1 MRRNEDTSVKIRF
14 FIRRI
19 CASQKLKMRK
29 EAAQEWRIIMEEK
42 VLKKNKNGMAML
54 TLFIAL
60 YVVAIA
66 AIVSGAIMTET
77 AESAKSVIAIILIV
91 IGVVYVGLGW
101 IFFLGLKVL
110 KPQEALVLTLFGKY
124 VGTIKEAGFYYVNP
138 FCTAVNPAAET
149 KLNQSG
155 DVAANN
161 KKIDLSGMSGVTL
174 SAGGN
179 AQMTNKKISLK
190 VMTLNNSRQK
200 INDCLGNPVE
210 IGIAVMWEVTD
221 TAKAVFNV
229 DNYKEY
235 LSLQCDSAVRNIV
248 RMYPYDVAENVDT
261 TGDGMADEGS
271 LRGSSEV
278 VAERIRKEIQSKV
291 TDAGLNIIE
300 ARITYLAYAPEIAA
314 VMLQRQQA
322 SAIIDARK
330 MIVDGA
336 VGMVEMALDRLSE
349 KQVVELDEERK
360 AAMVSNLLVVL
371 CGNKDAQPIVN
382 SGSLY

>member
-54 TLFIAL
+54 MLFIAL

-179 AQMTNKKISLK
+179 AQKISLK

>member
-42 VLKKNKNGMAML
+42 VLKKNKPGMAML
-54 TLFIAL
+54 MLFIAL

>member
-1 MRRNEDTSVKIRF
+1 VRRNEDTSVKIRF

-19 CASQKLKMRK
+19 CASQKLEMRK

-54 TLFIAL
+54 MLFIAL

>member
-19 CASQKLKMRK
+19 CASQKLEMRK
-29 EAAQEWRIIMEEK
+29 ETAQEWRIIMEEK

-54 TLFIAL
+54 MLFIAL

-179 AQMTNKKISLK
+179 TQMTNKKISLK

>member
-1 MRRNEDTSVKIRF
+1 MN
-14 FIRRI
+14 
-19 CASQKLKMRK
+19 
-29 EAAQEWRIIMEEK
+29 EK
-42 VLKKNKNGMAML
+42 VLSGKKHGMAAMILSML
-54 TLFIAL
+54 IYALAIVGCIFGGIFLDNGNTTLGVPLMIVSVAWLFI
-60 YVVAIA
+60 
-66 AIVSGAIMTET
+66 
-77 AESAKSVIAIILIV
+77 
-91 IGVVYVGLGW
+91 GW
-101 IFFLGLKVL
+101 IPFLGLKIL

-124 VGTIKEAGFYYVNP
+124 VGTLKDAGFYFVNP
-138 FCTAVNPAAET
+138 FCTAVNPAAKT

-155 DVAANN
+155 DVSNQSNPLHLNINAGNINIDSAAN
-161 KKIDLSGMSGVTL
+161 
-174 SAGGN
+174 
-179 AQMTNKKISLK
+179 KISLK
-190 VMTLNNSRQK
+190 IMTLNNQRQK

-210 IGIAVMWEVTD
+210 IGIAVMWRVVD

-235 LSLQCDSAVRNIV
+235 LSLQCDSALRNIV
-248 RMYPYDVAENVDT
+248 RIYPYDIAPNVDT
-261 TGDGMADEGS
+261 TGDGFADEGS

-278 VAERIRKEIQSKV
+278 VAQRIKDEIQSKV
-291 TDAGLNIIE
+291 KEAGLEIIE

-336 VGMVEMALDRLSE
+336 VGMVEMALERLAE
-349 KQVVELDEERK
+349 NDTIHLDEERK

-371 CGNKDAQPIVN
+371 CGNHDAQPVVN